1 MARAS
6 TTTSHLVLGM
16 IAAFGPLTSYQLER
30 LVAGTVANFWL
41 FPHSQLYAE
50 PRRLVAEGLLS
61 ERRETGGRRRR
72 VYRITRAGRARL
84 AAWLVEPE
92 PGYTEVRDPGMLKLF
107 FASQAPVARERL
119 AEDQARAHRARG
131 LEYRQRLEQLSAGR
145 TRTCSR
151 RWSWGSAMR
160 RRSWSS
166 GRSSADA
173 TTIVEGLRDTGI
185 VVTVHARDAPI
196 RTMEA
201 ANDA

>member
-1 MARAS
+1 MPTQILGHSRGFAAA
-6 TTTSHLVLGM
+6 TSGE
-16 IAAFGPLTSYQLER
+16 FQWPPTGSFPWPPSPLTSYQLER

-131 LEYRQRLEQLSAGR
+131 LEYRQRLEQLSGR
-145 TRTCSR
+145 ADPNMLATLELGIRYETTVMEFWEELGR
-151 RWSWGSAMR
+151 RDDDR
-160 RRSWSS
+160 
-166 GRSSADA
+166 
-173 TTIVEGLRDTGI
+173 
-185 VVTVHARDAPI
+185 
-196 RTMEA
+196 
-201 ANDA
+201 